1 MAYGVNDKL
10 HMTQGTSFSAPLIAG
25 FAACAWQ
32 ANPGLSNWE
41 LLKRIEQSGDLY
53 PYFDYAHGYG
63 VPQAT
68 AFLQDQPK
76 QALHPD
82 SLFNIHIEQET
93 ITVGIRDEYL
103 NQDSLDVQTNIPDR
117 VANKIMERINENVN
131 LPIDEEHPFEKREL
145 FYYHIENNANYL
157 DEFSVVSVD
166 ENPILQLDIEN
177 LNGTLRFH
185 YRGVTK
191 EIHF

>member
-1 MAYGVNDKL
+1 
-10 HMTQGTSFSAPLIAG
+10 
-25 FAACAWQ
+25 
-32 ANPGLSNWE
+32 
-41 LLKRIEQSGDLY
+41 
-53 PYFDYAHGYG
+53 
-63 VPQAT
+63 
-68 AFLQDQPK
+68 
-76 QALHPD
+76 
-82 SLFNIHIEQET
+82 
-93 ITVGIRDEYL
+93 
-103 NQDSLDVQTNIPDR
+103 
-117 VANKIMERINENVN
+117 MERINENVN
-131 LPIDEEHPFEKREL
+131 LPIDEDHPFEKREL